1 MAASHDY
8 QYMARALQLAR
19 RGLYTTDP
27 NPRVGCV
34 LVNDGEVV
42 GEGWHERAGAPHAE
56 VHALGQA
63 GERAR
68 GATAYVTLEPCVH
81 QGRTPPCVNALVEA
95 GVARVVSTME
105 DPNALVAGSGNKYLR
120 EQGIQV
126 ECGLMANEALALNPG
141 FIKRMK
147 TGLPFVRCKMG
158 ASLDGRSAMAS
169 GESKW
174 ITGPDARR
182 DVQRLRARS
191 SAVMTGIGTVLADD
205 PSLNVRADDIGEVE
219 PPGGWRQ
226 PLRVIVDPRLST
238 PVDARILA
246 QPGETLIA
254 TTASDDDISELLTKA
269 GAQVIRFP
277 GSPDHVDL
285 PALLRHLAKLEVN
298 EVLLETG
305 AILSGAMVCSGL
317 VDELVIYMAPV
328 LMGDK
333 ARGLFRTPEMDR
345 MEDSIRLDI
354 TDMRAV
360 GDDWRITAIP
370 VNRDPQ

>member
-34 LVNDGEVV
+34 LVNDGQVV
-42 GEGWHERAGAPHAE
+42 GEGWHERTGAPHAE
-56 VHALGQA
+56 IHALGQA

-81 QGRTPPCVNALVEA
+81 HGRTPPCVNALVDA

-126 ECGLMANEALALNPG
+126 ECGIMANEAVALNPG

-205 PSLNVRADDIGEVE
+205 PSLNVRAEDIGEAE
-219 PPGGWRQ
+219 PMGGWRQ

-238 PVDARILA
+238 PADARILA

-254 TTASDDDISELLTKA
+254 TTARDEDISELLTRA
-269 GAQVIRFP
+269 GAQVIHFP

-285 PALLRHLAKLEVN
+285 PAVLRHLAKLEVN

>member
-34 LVNDGEVV
+34 LVNGGEVV
-42 GEGWHERAGAPHAE
+42 GEGWHERAGEPHAE
-56 VHALGQA
+56 IYALQQA
-63 GERAR
+63 GERSR
-68 GATAYVTLEPCVH
+68 GATAYVTFEPCVH
-81 QGRTPPCVNALVEA
+81 HGRTPPCVDALSEA
-95 GVARVVSTME
+95 GVARVVTTME
-105 DPNALVAGSGNKYLR
+105 DPNPLVAGTGNKRLR
-120 EQGIQV
+120 ELGVQV
-126 ECGLMANEALALNPG
+126 ECGVMASEAGALNPG
-141 FIKRMK
+141 FIKRQK
-147 TGLPFVRCKMG
+147 TGLPYVRCKMG

-191 SAVMTGIGTVLADD
+191 SAIMTGIGTVLSDD
-205 PSLNVRADDIGEVE
+205 PALNVRGEDIGEPE

-226 PLRVIVDPRLST
+226 PLRVVVDPRLST
-238 PVDARILA
+238 PVDARILDA
-246 QPGETLIA
+246 PGETIIA
-254 TTASDDDISELLTKA
+254 TTAADEDIAELLTRA
-269 GAQVIRFP
+269 GAQVIQFP
-277 GSPDHVDL
+277 GTADHVDL
-285 PALLRHLAKLEVN
+285 PAVLRHLAKLEVN

-305 AILSGAMVCSGL
+305 AILSGAMVCAGL

-333 ARGLFRTPEMDR
+333 ARGLFSTPLLDR
-345 MEDSIRLDI
+345 MEDSIRLEIRDL
-354 TDMRAV
+354 RAV
-360 GDDWRITAIP
+360 GQDWRITAYP
-370 VNRDPQ
+370 VNRDPL

>member
-34 LVNDGEVV
+34 LVNGGDVV
-42 GEGWHERAGAPHAE
+42 GEGWHERAGEPHAE
-56 VHALGQA
+56 IHALGQA

-68 GATAYVTLEPCVH
+68 GATAYVTLEPCAH
-81 QGRTPPCVNALVEA
+81 HGRTPPCVNALVDA
-95 GVARVVSTME
+95 GVARVVTTME

-126 ECGLMANEALALNPG
+126 DCGIMAHEAVALNPG

-147 TGLPFVRCKMG
+147 TGLPYVRCKMG

-174 ITGPDARR
+174 ITGPDARQ

-205 PSLNVRADDIGEVE
+205 PSLNVRAGDIGEPE
-219 PPGGWRQ
+219 PAGGWRQ

-254 TTASDDDISELLTKA
+254 TTADDEDIMEILTKA

-285 PALLRHLAKLEVN
+285 PAVLRHLAKLEVN

-305 AILSGAMVCSGL
+305 AILSGAMVCAGL
-317 VDELVIYMAPV
+317 VDELVVYMAPV

-354 TDMRAV
+354 TDLRAV

-370 VNRDPQ
+370 VNRDPR